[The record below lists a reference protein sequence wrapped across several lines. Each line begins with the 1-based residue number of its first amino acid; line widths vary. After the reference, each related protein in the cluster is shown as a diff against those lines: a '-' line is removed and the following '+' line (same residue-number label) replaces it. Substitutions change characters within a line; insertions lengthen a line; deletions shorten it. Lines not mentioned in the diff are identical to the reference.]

1 MNAERG
7 VILKINKLSLNF
19 HNNDG
24 QTKIL
29 DDISID
35 LHNEEILVVL
45 GESGSGK
52 SSLAKSILNLHR
64 EEQSTTGGKIIYKNK
79 NLLELND
86 TELENIRGRN
96 ISYIFQDPH
105 SHLNPLLS
113 VGYQINE
120 TIVKHKIAN
129 RNSSKKLTFQI
140 LSDVGL
146 KSPGRI
152 YNMYPFQLSGGMKQR
167 VLIAIAICCI
177 PEIIIADEPTTSL
190 DSNIQRIIVELLMQL
205 CKKYS
210 ISIIWIT
217 HNINLAKYVS
227 NNIAIMYGGKIVE
240 YGKKE
245 EISSNPRH
253 PYTKDLLR
261 ISNLKDHKKNSKL
274 KFIEGN
280 PYNFSRRK
288 ETCVYLHKCSKKI
301 DSCNN
306 NKIEYIEKN
315 NHKYLCIHE

>member
-1 MNAERG
+1 MNAESE
-7 VILKINKLSLNF
+7 VILKIKKLSLDF
-19 HNNDG
+19 HLHDENLN
-24 QTKIL
+24 IL
-29 DDISID
+29 DGISID
-35 LHNEEILVVL
+35 IHNEEILAVL

-64 EEQSTTGGKIIYKNK
+64 EEKSSLSGEIIYKNN
-79 NLLELND
+79 NLLKLND

-120 TIVKHKIAN
+120 TIVKHKIAS
-129 RNSSKKLTFQI
+129 RKSSKELTYQI

-146 KSPGRI
+146 KSPRQI

-167 VLIAIAICCI
+167 VLIAIAICCK
-177 PEIIIADEPTTSL
+177 PQIIIADEPTTSL
-190 DSNIQRIIVELLMQL
+190 DSNIQKIIVDLLMHL

-217 HNINLAKYVS
+217 HNINLAKYVA

-240 YGKKE
+240 YGNKND
-245 EISSNPRH
+245 ISSNPKH
-253 PYTKDLLR
+253 PYTKDLLK
-261 ISNLKDHKKNSKL
+261 ISDLKDYQNESKL
-274 KFIEGN
+274 KFIGGS
-280 PYNFSRRK
+280 PFNFSTRK
-288 ETCVYLHKCSKKI
+288 ETCVYLDRCSKKI

-306 NKIEYIEKN
+306 SKIEYIEKN
-315 NHKYLCIHE
+315 NHKYMCIHE

>member
-1 MNAERG
+1 MLNYIIQN
-7 VILKINKLSLNF
+7 ILFMKISVYIIILFSFSLSSSIF
-19 HNNDG
+19 IS
-24 QTKIL
+24 K
-29 DDISID
+29 SID
-35 LHNEEILVVL
+35 TSV
-45 GESGSGK
+45 
-52 SSLAKSILNLHR
+52 
-64 EEQSTTGGKIIYKNK
+64 IYD
-79 NLLELND
+79 D
-86 TELENIRGRN
+86 TELENIRGRH

-105 SHLNPLLS
+105 THLNPLLS

-129 RNSSKKLTFQI
+129 RNSSKKLTCQI

-146 KSPGRI
+146 KSSGRI

-167 VLIAIAICCI
+167 VLIAIAICCK

-227 NNIAIMYGGKIVE
+227 NNIAIMYGGRIVE

-261 ISNLKDHKKNSKL
+261 ISDLKDHKKEIGKY
-274 KFIEGN
+274 FCWEI
-280 PYNFSRRK
+280 F
-288 ETCVYLHKCSKKI
+288 
-301 DSCNN
+301 DS
-306 NKIEYIEKN
+306 
-315 NHKYLCIHE
+315 